1 MTNPLPH
8 FAPLIDRLR
17 YAPETVD
24 PVEVEDIYLL
34 LQKFVDL
41 IDDHSDNKIG
51 LRQFLNELRKL
62 RNEVED

>member
-24 PVEVEDIYLL
+24 PVEVEDIYLQ
-34 LQKFVDL
+34 LQKFADL
-41 IDDHSDNKIG
+41 VDDHSDNRIS
-51 LRQFLNELRKL
+51 LRDFLKRLRELRDEIK
-62 RNEVED
+62 D